1 MVGGTADT
9 HPVRRPTLLVALV
22 SGALAV
28 LVAGGPAGAQVTVPT
43 LPSTTT
49 SSTTSSTTAA
59 SSTTTTSGTSTTS
72 SSTTTTTTAPAGPAQ
87 SSGLTITLPGTA
99 QLSAGT
105 SLSAPF
111 LSGQL
116 GTVTVSDSRGS
127 LLSPSS
133 WVATVSTTGFT
144 NEDEPDDEV
153 EADDIAYW
161 SGPAM
166 TTTGPALVTPG
177 QLTSLLAESLG
188 TPQQAFRAIANT
200 GSSSVSWNPTI
211 VVTLRSGLSPGDY
224 RGTITHSVG

>member
-1 MVGGTADT
+1 M
-9 HPVRRPTLLVALV
+9 RRPTLLVAFA

-43 LPSTTT
+43 RPSTTT
-49 SSTTSSTTAA
+49 PSSSTTSSSTTTSTTGA
-59 SSTTTTSGTSTTS
+59 STTTTTSGASTTS
-72 SSTTTTTTAPAGPAQ
+72 SSTTTTTAPAGQPQ

-105 SLSAPF
+105 SPSAPS

-161 SGPAM
+161 SGPA
-166 TTTGPALVTPG
+166 TATTGTALVTPG

-188 TPQQAFRAIANT
+188 TPQEAFRAIANT
-200 GSSSVSWNPTI
+200 GTSSVSWNPTI

-224 RGTITHSVG
+224 SGTITHSVG